1 MIPTLS
7 LVGSVT
13 KSLKEI
19 YPYDIVIN
27 WFLKDLLFQIMCMW
41 VSLCVV
47 ICKCQCPLMLEAY
60 NLSGTGVKG
69 KLSDRGTGNRT

>member
-19 YPYDIVIN
+19 YTYDIVIN
-27 WFLKDLLFQIMCMW
+27 WFLKDLLF
-41 VSLCVV
+41 
-47 ICKCQCPLMLEAY
+47 
-60 NLSGTGVKG
+60 
-69 KLSDRGTGNRT
+69 